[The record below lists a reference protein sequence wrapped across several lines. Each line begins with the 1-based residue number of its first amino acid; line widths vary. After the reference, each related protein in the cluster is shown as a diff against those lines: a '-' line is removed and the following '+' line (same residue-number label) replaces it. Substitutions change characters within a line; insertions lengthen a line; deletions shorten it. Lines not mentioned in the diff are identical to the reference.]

1 MERRTRMVTP
11 QQPTLIKLY
20 PNRRLYNP
28 GTGSYVSLEDL
39 TAMVED
45 DQYFLIREAKTGED
59 VTRSILKQI
68 ILRRT
73 NHG

>member
-1 MERRTRMVTP
+1 MVTP
-11 QQPTLIKLY
+11 QQPILIKVY
-20 PNRRLYNP
+20 ANERLYNP

-39 TAMVED
+39 TVMVED
-45 DQYFLIREAKTGED
+45 DQDFLVRGAKTGED

-73 NHG
+73 NHV